1 VILATVAGAVLLT
14 MFMNLIRAIRGPT
27 VFDRILAVN
36 AFATQTVLL
45 IAVIG
50 FLSGR
55 PDWLDLALVYALLGF
70 IGVLAV
76 LRFAKFGELADDIR
90 ERS

>member
-1 VILATVAGAVLLT
+1 VILGAVAVAILIT
-14 MFMNLIRAIRGPT
+14 MFMYLIRAIRGPT

-50 FLSGR
+50 FLRGR

-76 LRFAKFGELADDIR
+76 LRFAKFGELADDVR

>member
-1 VILATVAGAVLLT
+1 MILATVAGAILLT
-14 MFMNLIRAIRGPT
+14 MFMYLIRAIRGPS
-27 VFDRILAVN
+27 VFDRTLAVN

-45 IAVIG
+45 IAVMG

-76 LRFAKFGELADDIR
+76 LRFAKFGALADDIR
-90 ERS
+90 ERQ

>member
-1 VILATVAGAVLLT
+1 MILGSVAGAVLVT
-14 MFMNLIRAIRGPT
+14 MFMYLIRAIRGPS
-27 VFDRILAVN
+27 VFDRILAIN

-50 FLSGR
+50 FLNGR

-70 IGVLAV
+70 VGVLAV
-76 LRFAKFGELADDIR
+76 LRFAKFGELAEDVR
-90 ERS
+90 ERP

>member
-1 VILATVAGAVLLT
+1 MILTTVAGAILLT
-14 MFMNLIRAIRGPT
+14 MFMYLIRAIRGPS
-27 VFDRILAVN
+27 VFDRTLAVN

-45 IAVIG
+45 IAVMG
-50 FLSGR
+50 FVTGR

-76 LRFAKFGELADDIR
+76 LRFAKFGALADDIR
-90 ERS
+90 ERQ

>member
-1 VILATVAGAVLLT
+1 MILAAVAGAVLVT
-14 MFMNLIRAIRGPT
+14 MFMNLVRAIRGPA

-50 FLSGR
+50 FLKGR

-76 LRFAKFGELADDIR
+76 LRFAKFGALADDVR

>member
-1 VILATVAGAVLLT
+1 MILGSVAGAVLVT
-14 MFMNLIRAIRGPT
+14 MFMNLVRAIRGPT

-36 AFATQTVLL
+36 AFSTQTVLL

-50 FLSGR
+50 FLTGR
-55 PDWLDLALVYALLGF
+55 PDWLDLALVYAMLGF

-76 LRFAKFGELADDIR
+76 LRFAKFGELADDVR

>member
-1 VILATVAGAVLLT
+1 MILAAVAWAVLVT
-14 MFMNLIRAIRGPT
+14 MFMNLVRAIRGPT

-50 FLSGR
+50 FLKGR

-70 IGVLAV
+70 IGVLAM
-76 LRFAKFGELADDIR
+76 LRFAKFGGLASDVR

>member
-1 VILATVAGAVLLT
+1 MILAAVAWAVLVT
-14 MFMNLIRAIRGPT
+14 MFMNLVRAIRGPS

-50 FLSGR
+50 FLTGR

-70 IGVLAV
+70 VSVLAV
-76 LRFAKFGELADDIR
+76 LRFAKFGELANDIR
-90 ERS
+90 ERP